1 MPLRVKWNS
10 LHFWL
15 KAAHQQTSTW
25 SNSNRNTRKKMW
37 NVFKVENKDGRT
49 TSIMLFFIDN
59 FKFFQGFYCWI
70 WTSKCLLG
78 IFKLTSV
85 SDACGKKFNKMAVWN
100 RIINLVLVK
109 HLWQSSHYNISR
121 PAVCN
126 LQEAKFA
133 IVLSREISGI
143 FGTAIYGWIKRII
156 ITLWKVSKYRK
167 IRTRNNS
174 VSGHFSRS
182 EYVTAYSL

>member
-1 MPLRVKWNS
+1 
-10 LHFWL
+10 
-15 KAAHQQTSTW
+15 
-25 SNSNRNTRKKMW
+25 MW

-85 SDACGKKFNKMAVWN
+85 SDACGKKFNKVAVWD

-109 HLWQSSHYNISR
+109 HLWQSSYYNISKST
-121 PAVCN
+121 VCN
-126 LQEAKFA
+126 LQEVKF
-133 IVLSREISGI
+133 VTELSWEVPGI
-143 FGTAIYGWIKRII
+143 FRTAICGWIRRII
-156 ITLWKVSKYRK
+156 ITLWKVSEYRK

-174 VSGHFSRS
+174 VSGHFSLS
-182 EYVTAYSL
+182 EYVTVYSL